1 MYKRLI
7 TISRTSKM
15 MTLLLFDIAAILLA
29 VTLAIMLRTN
39 DWPVGIF
46 TNSVPFYIVIAALG
60 LITAPLLRVPQTK
73 LSTFDMTAAA
83 KVGVFAMVLT
93 VVGTILNL
101 IMPLGA
107 PRTVPVIA
115 GMFFF
120 CISVGWKLGA
130 YGVLAQMRTIASPGV
145 PVAVYGAGAAG
156 IQLISA
162 LNQSAEFRV
171 VAVVDDNPNLRG
183 VMVRGLRVQAP
194 SDLMAFAESGR
205 IQRILLAL
213 PSVPKA
219 RQQEIVRDL
228 EALPCEVQALPAY
241 ADIINHGGLE
251 TSLKPVSSDDLLG
264 RDKVDLEIPEI
275 AQAYRGKSVL
285 ISGAGGSI
293 GSELCR
299 QVLSCAPRRI
309 VLFERS
315 EFALY
320 SIDRELRALID
331 EAEVEVC
338 TVLGSVTD
346 QRRVMRTLQTHQVEI
361 VLHAAAYKH
370 VPLVETN
377 ELEGVRNNVFG
388 TQVLADAA
396 RKAGVERFILIS
408 TDKAVRPTNVMGATK
423 RLAEMVVQDLARRS
437 GDTRFAMVRFGNVLG
452 SSGSVIP
459 LFQSQIAA
467 GGPITLTHPD
477 VTRFFM
483 TMPEAARLVLLAGSF
498 ATGGDVFVL
507 DMGKPV
513 KIMDLACKMIELSGL
528 SVKDIAHPN
537 GDIAIEVTGLRPG
550 EKLFEELLI
559 DDDGLLA
566 TPHPKI
572 LRAEEFCPSQLEIAT
587 ILQDLDQALGADSAL
602 AVRGLIGRW
611 VEGYHQSDT
620 DPVASPYVAAE

>member
-7 TISRTSKM
+7 AISRTSKM
-15 MTLLLFDIAAILLA
+15 LLLLSFDVAAVLLA
-29 VTLAIMLRTN
+29 VTLAIVLRTN
-39 DWPVGIF
+39 DWPMALFAQSI
-46 TNSVPFYIVIAALG
+46 PFYVVMLALC
-60 LITAPLLRVPQTK
+60 LITAPVLSIPQTK
-73 LSTFDMTAAA
+73 LSIFDMAAAA
-83 KVGVFAMVLT
+83 KVGVFAMVLI
-93 VVGTILNL
+93 VAGGFLNL
-101 IMPLGA
+101 IVPLGA

-120 CISVGWKLGA
+120 CMSVGWKLTA
-130 YGVLAQMRTIASPGV
+130 HGVLAQLRTKASPGT

-171 VAVVDDNPNLRG
+171 AAVVDDNPSLRG
-183 VMVRGLRVQAP
+183 VMIRGLRVQAP
-194 SDLMAFAESGR
+194 ADLTKMAKAGR

-213 PSVPKA
+213 PSVPKV
-219 RQQEIVRDL
+219 RQQQIVRDL

-241 ADIINHGGLE
+241 VDIINHGGLA
-251 TSLKPVSSDDLLG
+251 TSLKSVSSDDLLG

-275 AQAYRGKSVL
+275 AMAYQDKSVL

-309 VLFERS
+309 VLFEQS

-320 SIDRELRALID
+320 SIDRELRPV
-331 EAEVEVC
+331 AEKAGVEML

-346 QRRVMRTLQTHQVEI
+346 RHRVERTLAKYQIEI

-370 VPLVETN
+370 VPMVEMN
-377 ELEGVRNNVFG
+377 ELEGVSNNVIG
-388 TQVLADAA
+388 TQILADAA
-396 RKAGVERFILIS
+396 QAAGVERFILIS

-423 RLAEMVVQDLARRS
+423 RLAEMVVQDLARRA
-437 GDTRFAMVRFGNVLG
+437 GETRFAMVRFGNVLG

-483 TMPEAARLVLLAGSF
+483 TMPERLVLLAGSF

-513 KIMDLACKMIELSGL
+513 KIMDLAEKMIKLSGL
-528 SVKDIAHPN
+528 TVKDAANPD

-559 DDDGLLA
+559 DDEGLLA

-572 LRAEEFCPSQLEIAT
+572 LRAEESCPSELEVAT
-587 ILQDLDQALGADSAL
+587 IRQDLDQALDADSAL
-602 AVRGLIGRW
+602 AIRGLIGRW
-611 VEGYHQSDT
+611 VEGYHQAD
-620 DPVASPYVAAE
+620 ASPVVPSHVAAE